1 MNKFDQLFST
11 FSKDNNEKGAEFE
24 KLAAR
29 FFFLNSPY
37 WKQEVKKV
45 HNYLDWDGRW
55 ADKDLGTDLILE
67 MNNGEVFA
75 VQCKGYSSH
84 VGIDKPAI
92 DSFLADSN
100 RKSIDGRVLIASTN
114 LLNDNAK
121 ITMRGQEKPITQI
134 LLDDLREWDGWP
146 VAVSD
151 LRKKR
156 KVVNK
161 ALKLR
166 DYQKEAVKAVTTT
179 LSITN
184 KTRMYLACRLGKTL
198 VSYSIDKEMDNLV
211 TVYAVPNQALV
222 AQSMRDW
229 LSYDDNNFHVMAVAS
244 DQSLTKEVDENGMS
258 VANDLI
264 PYPSTTD
271 VAVIKKFVKENQGNK
286 VVIFTTYHS
295 LETVANAG
303 VNADLFVADEA
314 HMTTGDID
322 KMYSFCHSDKLK
334 AKKRLFMT
342 ATPRIYGVNVK
353 NAAKNVEK
361 TIVSMDNEEIYGPL
375 AYEKNFGSAIS
386 DGYLAPYQ
394 IVVVGVTRSDIMDKI
409 RNKTWIEPKDGV
421 KTSMDN
427 LCAAVATDTARKK
440 YNMTK
445 SFVFA
450 NSNKKARDFRDLLNL
465 VNNDKYPVASVD
477 GGMPYFK
484 RNEVIANTILNK
496 TGGVVSNC
504 RCVGVG
510 VNVPSL
516 DGVVMIDAKSSV
528 VDIIQTV
535 ARPLT
540 IDPNNPNKIATI
552 LIPVFVDDAMEIDE
566 MIEASSF
573 KNMVNVINAMK
584 SVDETLIDAINDFS
598 TSDGSA
604 KSLNAFSKG
613 RIKFDIKLPE
623 KVSTEEIM
631 SGVRLQV
638 LRSTQN
644 NTESMITRVLT
655 ELVPFVK
662 KEKRMP
668 LRQESDLIYK
678 AGVFARENKHL
689 LCVFTVL
696 DGLDGWTWEM
706 RGDKVISKVM
716 SLYEFVKTHQRMP
729 TQSDGKDLCDTS
741 AFVRGVPSRFSSIPF
756 DSLDGWDWS
765 IRSNI
770 DYQSRVEELYNYIRT
785 NNGMPEADTQLYR
798 TLCMIR
804 NDPKTWN
811 IKRFEALSGWKG
823 RLSKS
828 EKLQEVYRFIKT
840 NKRIPMAKDGR
851 QLLRTYAEIRDSKAL
866 IKEYGFSK
874 LKGWEIV
881 IGRWK

>member
-1 MNKFDQLFST
+1 MNTFDQLFST

-45 HNYLDWDGRW
+45 HNYLDWSGRW

-67 MNNGEVFA
+67 MNNGEVVA

-100 RKSIDGRVLIASTN
+100 RKCVDGRVLIASTN
-114 LLNDNAK
+114 LLNGNAK

-146 VAVSD
+146 ATVDD

-156 KVVNK
+156 KAVK
-161 ALKLR
+161 KSLKLR
-166 DYQKEAVKAVTTT
+166 DYQIDAVSAVTTT
-179 LSITN
+179 LSKTN
-184 KTRMYLACRLGKTL
+184 KARMYLACRLGKTL
-198 VSYSIDKEMDNLV
+198 VAYSIDKKMNNLV
-211 TVYAVPNQALV
+211 TIYAVPNQALV

-229 LSYDDNNFHVMAVAS
+229 LSYDDSTFRVLAVAS
-244 DQSLTKEVDENGMS
+244 DQTLTKEVDENGI
-258 VANDLI
+258 VIENDLI

-271 VAVIKKFVKENQGNK
+271 VSVIKRFVKENKGNK

-295 LETVANAG
+295 LETVSKAG
-303 VNADLFVADEA
+303 VSADLFIADEA

-353 NAAKNVEK
+353 NAAKNADK
-361 TIVSMDNEEIYGPL
+361 IIVSMDNEKIYGPL

-394 IVVVGVTRSDIMDKI
+394 IVVVGVTRSDIMSMI
-409 RNKTWIEPKDGV
+409 HNKTWIEPKDGV

-427 LCAAVATDTARKK
+427 LCAAVATDIARKK

-450 NSNKKARDFRDLLNL
+450 NSNKKARDFRDLLKL
-465 VNNDKYPVASVD
+465 VNSDKYPVASVD
-477 GGMPYFK
+477 GSMPYFR
-484 RNEVIANTILNK
+484 RNEVIANTILNE
-496 TGGVVSNC
+496 TGGVISNC

-540 IDPNNPNKIATI
+540 KDPSNPNKIATI
-552 LIPVFVDDAMEIDE
+552 LIPVFVDDEMEVEEIID
-566 MIEASSF
+566 ASSF
-573 KNMVNVINAMK
+573 RNMVNIINAMK
-584 SVDETLIDAINDFS
+584 SVDETLIDAVNDFS

-604 KSLNAFSKG
+604 KALSALSRG
-613 RIKFDIKLPE
+613 RITFDIKLPE
-623 KVSTEEIM
+623 KFNASEVM
-631 SGVRLQV
+631 SGLRLKV
-638 LRSTQN
+638 LRSTLAGLDGLV
-644 NTESMITRVLT
+644 TRIKT
-655 ELVPFVK
+655 ELVPFIL

-668 LRQESDLIYK
+668 RPSDGSSVCVL
-678 AGVFARENKHL
+678 GNFARKN
-689 LCVFTVL
+689 VAI
-696 DGLDGWTWEM
+696 
-706 RGDKVISKVM
+706 R
-716 SLYEFVKTHQRMP
+716 
-729 TQSDGKDLCDTS
+729 
-741 AFVRGVPSRFSSIPF
+741 SIF
-756 DSLDGWDWS
+756 EALDSLEGWDWS
-765 IRSNI
+765 IKPRAQYASDDEKVQRLFAFMDEHQRVPLRSDGAAI
-770 DYQSRVEELYNYIRT
+770 ERLY
-785 NNGMPEADTQLYR
+785 GMLRKQAKG
-798 TLCMIR
+798 
-804 NDPKTWN
+804 DPKLMNKLRSHPHWTDRADSL
-811 IKRFEALSGWKG
+811 RFRCPYCAYVSRKLGVSRHVILSHSDMKD
-823 RLSKS
+823 
-828 EKLQEVYRFIKT
+828 VYD
-840 NKRIPMAKDGR
+840 A
-851 QLLRTYAEIRDSKAL
+851 
-866 IKEYGFSK
+866 SK
-874 LKGWEIV
+874 LVLVVEK
-881 IGRWK
+881 